1 MASSLLEE
9 IVADDVSF
17 VCRLNV
23 DQLHQM
29 LAAGVIYDGEPVELI
44 DGLLVYKDRG
54 DAGGKPMSHGPHH
67 ATVVKRLG
75 LLDAKIESCG
85 FHVRTQLPVT
95 LSDISEPEP
104 DATIVRGG
112 DDAYAERH
120 PAAADIAVVIEVS
133 DTSLRRDQTTKQRVY
148 SKAGVAMYV
157 IFNLNARVVEVYR
170 SPDAE
175 AETYRDK
182 SILSQTD
189 SLRLEL
195 DGTIIELPVADLL
208 P

>member
-29 LAAGVIYDGEPVELI
+29 LAAGVIYDGAPVELI

-54 DAGGKPMSHGPHH
+54 DAGGKRMSHGPKH
-67 ATVVKRLG
+67 ATVVNGLG
-75 LLDAKIESCG
+75 ELEKKVSECG

-104 DATIVRGG
+104 DAAIVRG
-112 DDAYAERH
+112 DNSSYTERH
-120 PAAADIAVVIEVS
+120 PTTQDVAVVIEVAE
-133 DTSLRRDQTTKQRVY
+133 TSLRRDQTTKQRVY
-148 SKAGVAMYV
+148 SKAGIPTYLIV
-157 IFNLNARVVEVYR
+157 NLNADEIELYQ
-170 SPDAE
+170 SPIAE
-175 AETYRDK
+175 EETYRERRT
-182 SILSQTD
+182 LSRDDTLFLQLGD
-189 SLRLEL
+189 S
-195 DGTIIELPVADLL
+195 TIEVQVADLL

>member
-9 IVADDVSF
+9 IVADDVSY
-17 VCRLNV
+17 VCRLSV

-29 LAAGVIYDGEPVELI
+29 LAVGVIYDGAPVELI

-54 DAGGKPMSHGPHH
+54 DSGGKPMSHGPRH

-75 LLDAKIESCG
+75 DLDARVVACG

-95 LSDISEPEP
+95 LSEISEPEP
-104 DATIVRGG
+104 DAAIVRGNDG
-112 DDAYAERH
+112 AYTERH
-120 PAAADIAVVIEVS
+120 PAAVDIAVVVEVS

-148 SKAGVAMYV
+148 SKAGVPTYV
-157 IFNLNARVVEVYR
+157 IVNLNAGAVEVYR
-170 SPDAE
+170 NPSCED
-175 AETYRDK
+175 ETYRDK
-182 SILSQTD
+182 LALSLGDT
-189 SLRLEL
+189 LRLQL
-195 DGTIIELPVADLL
+195 DDKILEIPVADLL

>member
-29 LAAGVIYDGEPVELI
+29 LAAGVIYDGAPVELI

-54 DAGGKPMSHGPHH
+54 DAGGKRMSHGPRH
-67 ATVVKRLG
+67 ATVIKRLG
-75 LLDAKIESCG
+75 ALDAKVGACG

-104 DATIVRGG
+104 DAAIVRG
-112 DDAYAERH
+112 DDEAYTERH
-120 PAAADIAVVIEVS
+120 PAAADIAVVVEVS

-148 SKAGVAMYV
+148 SKAGVPTYV
-157 IFNLNARVVEVYR
+157 IVNLNAEAIEVYQ
-170 SPDAE
+170 SPSSED
-175 AETYRDK
+175 ETYRDK
-182 SILSQTD
+182 LALSRGDT
-189 SLRLEL
+189 LRFQLGDTMVE
-195 DGTIIELPVADLL
+195 IPVADLL